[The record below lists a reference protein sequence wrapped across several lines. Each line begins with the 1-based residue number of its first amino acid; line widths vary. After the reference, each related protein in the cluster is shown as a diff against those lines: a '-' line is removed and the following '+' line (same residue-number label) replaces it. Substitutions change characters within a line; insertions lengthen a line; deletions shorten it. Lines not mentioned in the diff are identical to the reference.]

1 MCSLGVQ
8 AARLVAKLLKGD
20 KPSEIPSE
28 VPNKL
33 LLTIN
38 IRTAKAIGLKIPA
51 AVLERA
57 DRLME

>member
-8 AARLVAKLLKGD
+8 AARLVAKPLKGD

-38 IRTAKAIGLKIPA
+38 TRTAKAIGLKIPA